1 MLALLSYYR
10 GDTEPSRTEGW
21 LMRWPWRHR
30 NWQPQPRLIEPRDL
44 SPHLLRDIGL
54 WDAAADNGY
63 LQQPSP
69 GDQAPGIS
77 NSRPHCG
84 C

>member
-1 MLALLSYYR
+1 MLALLGFYR
-10 GDTEPSRTEGW
+10 DDGDTRRSEGW

-30 NWQPQPRLIEPRDL
+30 NWLPQPRLMEPGDL
-44 SPHLLRDIGL
+44 SPHLLRDVGL
-54 WDAAADNGY
+54 WDGAAGNGH
-63 LQQPSP
+63 LDQPR
-69 GDQAPGIS
+69 DIS